1 MKIKVLPLE
10 CPFCHEIPEL
20 IKKPLWNGEGHG
32 YYNCF
37 QYSVQ
42 CTNGE
47 CKVNP
52 KTSEYND
59 IYDMTEDDCFNKA
72 IEDWND
78 R

>member
-1 MKIKVLPLE
+1 MKINKLPLE
-10 CPFCHEIPEL
+10 CPFCHETPEL
-20 IKKPLWNGEGHG
+20 IKEPLRN
-32 YYNCF
+32 YYNLF

-42 CTNGE
+42 CTNKK

-52 KTSEYND
+52 KTHEYSKVQG
-59 IYDMTEDDCFNKA
+59 MTESECVNKA